1 MMILRRIITTVFVI
15 AALLILCIFIGITLG
30 LVSPNLIFD
39 YLKTFPNKWEYL
51 LVEVIILVIGIKI
64 LFSGITSSS
73 SNTIKLSKTSDGDVE
88 IAKTTLQEY
97 VTDLIKDIYG
107 IHSTRVKVKK
117 VKDKIM
123 VKVDTSVEPTVNFN
137 EVAEKVNRIAK
148 DSITA
153 ILGNDNVEVKTN
165 FKQIKLE
172 KIK

>member
-1 MMILRRIITTVFVI
+1 
-15 AALLILCIFIGITLG
+15 
-30 LVSPNLIFD
+30 
-39 YLKTFPNKWEYL
+39 
-51 LVEVIILVIGIKI
+51 
-64 LFSGITSSS
+64 
-73 SNTIKLSKTSDGDVE
+73 
-88 IAKTTLQEY
+88 
-97 VTDLIKDIYG
+97 
-107 IHSTRVKVKK
+107 
-117 VKDKIM
+117 M